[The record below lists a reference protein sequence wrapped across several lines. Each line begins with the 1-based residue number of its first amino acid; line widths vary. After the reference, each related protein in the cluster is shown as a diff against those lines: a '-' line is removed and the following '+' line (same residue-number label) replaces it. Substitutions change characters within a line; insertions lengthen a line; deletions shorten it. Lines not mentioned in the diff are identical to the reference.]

1 MCGAESLPQHS
12 PTDDTIHHTH
22 TCKGTHTRTHTHRR
36 TQLLYKAFKQLL
48 RIPIPQ
54 NHTYIHAHFPSHPVV
69 HDDFKLLH
77 KGAHFCTH
85 KCTRKSK
92 HTQACV
98 RTHTHT
104 HMQAQEICFEYTTIT
119 WVHSLPVYPVESPF
133 FLLSAKRSSL
143 LLSSIRAVLS
153 GALTPS
159 GGQCYHYMCH
169 NH

>member
-98 RTHTHT
+98 CTHTHT
-104 HMQAQEICFEYTTIT
+104 HTCKPRKSALNIQQ
-119 WVHSLPVYPVESPF
+119 LPGS
-133 FLLSAKRSSL
+133 
-143 LLSSIRAVLS
+143 
-153 GALTPS
+153 TPS
-159 GGQCYHYMCH
+159 RSTQWSLHFFFYQPRDHLCCCPASELS
-169 NH
+169 